1 MGTSRKTNHTSD
13 QKGAMDAVAEG
24 LGSISLGRFAEAEGV
39 AALVLFL
46 ASDKAGIV
54 TGSEHVIDGGLINT
68 T

>member
-1 MGTSRKTNHTSD
+1 
-13 QKGAMDAVAEG
+13 MDAVAEG
-24 LGSISLGRFAEAEGV
+24 LGRISLGRFAEAEEV